1 MMKKPK
7 IITEQYVSELIS
19 KCLRGYATKTLQ
31 ARLDEVMQS
40 KAKVYVTP
48 EEIAE
53 LKRRYFV
60 FCDCLKYEVGKF
72 YSVGIMS
79 GFTPAKITMLCV
91 KASSRFATF
100 EYLYK
105 DENGLRKLRTKR
117 SIRESIKTD
126 WQTREAIYRRQ
137 CAYVNKRWSRVPL
150 SYAHEFVM
158 KPKCWD
164 EVPAAVEV
172 TASTE
177 GGGCLDRHQMQ
188 ELRGHIFEYLNAQLP
203 KCIKEKGAAR

>member
-7 IITEQYVSELIS
+7 IITEQYVAELIGE
-19 KCLRGYATKTLQ
+19 CLRGYATRPLQ

-48 EEIAE
+48 EEIAA
-53 LKRRYFV
+53 LKRREFV
-60 FCDCLKYEVGKF
+60 FCDCMKYEVGKF
-72 YSVGIMS
+72 YRGGIMR
-79 GFTPAKITMLCV
+79 GFDPAKITMLCV
-91 KASSRFATF
+91 KESSRFATF

-117 SIRESIKTD
+117 NIRESIKTD
-126 WQTREAIYRRQ
+126 WQTHEAIYRRQ

-172 TASTE
+172 TASTD
-177 GGGCLDRHQMQ
+177 GGGCVESKQMQ
-188 ELRGHIFEYLNAQLP
+188 KLRGHISA
-203 KCIKEKGAAR
+203 

>member
-7 IITEQYVSELIS
+7 IITEQYVAELIGE
-19 KCLRGYATKTLQ
+19 CLRGYATKTLQ

-53 LKRRYFV
+53 LKKRYFV

-72 YSVGIMS
+72 YSVGIMC

-126 WQTREAIYRRQ
+126 WQTHEAIYRRQ
-137 CAYVNKRWSRVPL
+137 CAYVNKRGSRILL

-164 EVPAAVEV
+164 EVPASVEV

-177 GGGCLDRHQMQ
+177 GGGCLDSKKMR
-188 ELRGHIFEYLNAQLP
+188 
-203 KCIKEKGAAR
+203 AAR